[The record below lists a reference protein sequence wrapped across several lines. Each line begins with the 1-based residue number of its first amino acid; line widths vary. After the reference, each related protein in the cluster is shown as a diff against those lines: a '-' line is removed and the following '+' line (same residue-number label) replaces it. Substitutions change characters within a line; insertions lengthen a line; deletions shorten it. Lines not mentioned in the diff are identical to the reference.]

1 MSYTWQ
7 VLIDGADAAG
17 ITLEGASISY
27 GRQTVWEQPRPGYA
41 FLQLLTPD
49 AIPSIGED
57 FPDLAPGAYGARSG
71 FTDGYYPDYVGVVS
85 KLVVGAPIT
94 VVASTPTGFTDAY
107 FDDYGNGD
115 TLTRFTGRISAI
127 DYVPGEAAI
136 TAVDASEALTRLDLV
151 EWQRPAETEMARI
164 QAIATAA
171 GVTIQVDGQARS
183 ALLPDDQPTTTTAWA
198 ALQKVA
204 QDCGGVVYVD
214 RTGVL
219 HYRAWGAT
227 STQVDVPGELVLL
240 ESIRTQ
246 AELGSVVN
254 QVSVQWG
261 PKGTDGKQPEATASD
276 PESVARFGVVDR
288 RFTTRLATE
297 ADAVTMA
304 RQVVAQA
311 GYPTWNMPSAT
322 ATFLGA
328 SDANISQVAPV
339 ELQDSVFISPLPIG
353 APFLDYQALVL
364 GYTERLQRDDWQLQ
378 LHLSPQEYVP

>member
-17 ITLEGASISY
+17 ITLGGASISY

-49 AIPSIGED
+49 AIPSIGD
-57 FPDLAPGAYGARSG
+57 DYPDLAPGAYGARSG
-71 FTDGYYPDYVGVVS
+71 FTDGYYPEYVGVVS

-94 VVASTPTGFTDAY
+94 LVASTPTGFTDAY
-107 FDDYGNGD
+107 SDDYGNGD

-127 DYVPGEAAI
+127 DYVPGEAAV
-136 TAVDASEALTRLDLV
+136 TAVDLSEALTRIDLV
-151 EWQRPAETEMARI
+151 DWTRPGESEEARVK
-164 QAIATAA
+164 AIAAAA
-171 GVTIQVDGQARS
+171 GVSVQIDGQARS
-183 ALLPDDQPTTTTAWA
+183 LLIPDERPSTVTAWT

-204 QDCGGVVYVD
+204 QDCGAVVYVD

-219 HYRAWGAT
+219 HYRAWG
-227 STQVDVPGELVLL
+227 SKSEQVSVPGDMVLL

-254 QVSVQWG
+254 QVAVAWG
-261 PKGTDGKQPEATASD
+261 VRTDGKQAEVTRSD

-288 RFTTRLATE
+288 RFITALATE

-304 RQVVAQA
+304 TQVITQA

-322 ATFLGA
+322 VTFLGA
-328 SDANISQVAPV
+328 GDEPISQVAPV

-364 GYTERLQRDDWQLQ
+364 GYTERLDRDDWQLSF
-378 LHLSPQEYVP
+378 HLSPQGYVP